1 MSFANYDLEAQTDS
15 PKKQVLSSSSSSS
28 QNTETDL
35 DSIIRKT
42 SHQIQTYG
50 SLVASFNNEKK
61 LLGSR
66 RDDVQLRRKL
76 ASSQQNIVS
85 LGSAIRKLIADITV
99 VMSDSSSESEIKASS
114 RQHMMKDRL
123 SSDFRDLE
131 SNFDKAVQYYTE
143 KTARAPLQPQKNTNT
158 GNHTESSPLLSQN
171 EIERQAQL
179 QIQEDQD
186 TIEQTEL
193 QYHMLLTEERNRQ
206 IEQVAEGIREVNS
219 IFKDLGEL
227 VNQQGEQL
235 DTVEENVL
243 QMSGNAHEASRE
255 LNTAHEYQKRKSK
268 WSCILLVALCVF
280 VLVMVLMVVS

>member
-1 MSFANYDLEAQTDS
+1 MSFANYDLEAQTDL
-15 PKKQVLSSSSSSS
+15 PKKQVLLLLL

-50 SLVASFNNEKK
+50 LLVASFNNEKK

-99 VMSDSSSESEIKASS
+99 VMSDSSSESEVKASS

-255 LNTAHEYQKRKSK
+255 LNKAHEYQKRKSK

>member
-1 MSFANYDLEAQTDS
+1 MSFANYDLEAQTDL
-15 PKKQVLSSSSSSS
+15 PKKQVLLLLL

-50 SLVASFNNEKK
+50 LLVASFNNEKK

-66 RDDVQLRRKL
+66 RDDLQLRRKL

-99 VMSDSSSESEIKASS
+99 VMSDSSSESEVKASS

-131 SNFDKAVQYYTE
+131 SNFDKAVQDYTE

-158 GNHTESSPLLSQN
+158 GNYTESSPLLSQN
-171 EIERQAQL
+171 ETERQAQL

-255 LNTAHEYQKRKSK
+255 LNKAHEYQKRKSK

>member
-1 MSFANYDLEAQTDS
+1 MSFANYDLEAQTDL
-15 PKKQVLSSSSSSS
+15 PRKQVLSSSS

-99 VMSDSSSESEIKASS
+99 VMSDSSSESEVKASS

-206 IEQVAEGIREVNS
+206 IEQVADGIREVNS

-255 LNTAHEYQKRKSK
+255 LNKAHEYQKRKSK

>member
-1 MSFANYDLEAQTDS
+1 MSFANYDLEAQTDL
-15 PKKQVLSSSSSSS
+15 PKKQVLSSSS

-66 RDDVQLRRKL
+66 RDDLQLRRKL

-99 VMSDSSSESEIKASS
+99 VMSDSSSESEVKASS

-131 SNFDKAVQYYTE
+131 SNFDKAVQDYTE

-158 GNHTESSPLLSQN
+158 GNYTESSPLLSQN
-171 EIERQAQL
+171 ERQAQL
-179 QIQEDQD
+179 QMQEDQD

-255 LNTAHEYQKRKSK
+255 LNKAHEYQKSKSK

>member
-1 MSFANYDLEAQTDS
+1 MSFANYDLEAQTDL
-15 PKKQVLSSSSSSS
+15 PKKQVLLLLL

-50 SLVASFNNEKK
+50 LLVASFNNEKK

-66 RDDVQLRRKL
+66 RDDLQLRRKL

-99 VMSDSSSESEIKASS
+99 VMSDSSSESEVKASS

-158 GNHTESSPLLSQN
+158 GNYTESSPLLSQN

-255 LNTAHEYQKRKSK
+255 LNKAHEYQKRKSK

>member
-1 MSFANYDLEAQTDS
+1 MSFANYDLEAQTDL
-15 PKKQVLSSSSSSS
+15 PKKQALSSSSL

-99 VMSDSSSESEIKASS
+99 VMSDSFSESEVKASS

-131 SNFDKAVQYYTE
+131 SNFDKAVQDYTK
-143 KTARAPLQPQKNTNT
+143 KTARAPLQPQKNANT
-158 GNHTESSPLLSQN
+158 GNYTESSPLLSQN
-171 EIERQAQL
+171 ERQAQL

-255 LNTAHEYQKRKSK
+255 LNKAHEYQKRKSK

>member
-1 MSFANYDLEAQTDS
+1 MSFANYDLEAQTDL
-15 PKKQVLSSSSSSS
+15 PRKQVLLLLL

-42 SHQIQTYG
+42 SHQIQIYG
-50 SLVASFNNEKK
+50 LLVASFNNEKK

-66 RDDVQLRRKL
+66 RDDLQLRRKL
-76 ASSQQNIVS
+76 ASSQQNIIS

-99 VMSDSSSESEIKASS
+99 VMSDSSSESEVKASS

-131 SNFDKAVQYYTE
+131 SNFDKAVQDYTE

-158 GNHTESSPLLSQN
+158 GNYTESSPLLSQN
-171 EIERQAQL
+171 ENARQAQL
-179 QIQEDQD
+179 QIQEEQD
-186 TIEQTEL
+186 VIEQTEL

-255 LNTAHEYQKRKSK
+255 LNKAHEYQKRKSK

>member
-1 MSFANYDLEAQTDS
+1 MSFANYDLEAQTDL
-15 PKKQVLSSSSSSS
+15 PKKQVLLLLL

-50 SLVASFNNEKK
+50 LLVASFNNEKK

-66 RDDVQLRRKL
+66 RDDLQLRRKL

-99 VMSDSSSESEIKASS
+99 VMSDSSSESEVKASS

-255 LNTAHEYQKRKSK
+255 LNKAHEYQKRKSK

>member
-1 MSFANYDLEAQTDS
+1 MSFANYDLEAQTDL
-15 PKKQVLSSSSSSS
+15 PRKQVLSSSSL

-66 RDDVQLRRKL
+66 RDDLQLRRKL

-99 VMSDSSSESEIKASS
+99 VMSDSSSESEVKASS

-123 SSDFRDLE
+123 SSDFRALE
-131 SNFDKAVQYYTE
+131 SNFDKAVQDYTE

-158 GNHTESSPLLSQN
+158 GNYTESSPLLSQN
-171 EIERQAQL
+171 ENARQAQL

-186 TIEQTEL
+186 VIEQTEL

-255 LNTAHEYQKRKSK
+255 LNKAHEYQKRKSK

>member
-1 MSFANYDLEAQTDS
+1 MSFANYDLEAQTDL
-15 PKKQVLSSSSSSS
+15 PKKQGLSSSS

-99 VMSDSSSESEIKASS
+99 VMSDSSSESEVKASS

-131 SNFDKAVQYYTE
+131 SNFDKAVQDYTE

-158 GNHTESSPLLSQN
+158 GNYTESSPLLSQN
-171 EIERQAQL
+171 ETERQAQL

-255 LNTAHEYQKRKSK
+255 LNKAHEYQKRKSK